1 MDLILKIIKRLLLLI
16 VYSIIGVIGL
26 TVLFIVTYFFQNTRM
41 NVEWQ
46 FRNSGKMYPTN
57 SVEELYDKMPDGGT
71 LHHTEHIKEGDEDI
85 IYELNFKVDPYRR
98 IMEGKLVKERF
109 SKEIDRFKIEKEVDV
124 AYSDEKGIYATDGS
138 DLDDRV
144 KNMKFLF
151 LYLSLG
157 KKDLRGYKANL
168 QAYDSTNFR
177 RTRIVYTIKNSELA
191 KYMNVDEDKDIF
203 LELSRRL
210 DINGSMKFYGQ
221 VNVSAGDEN
230 NHVSISE
237 SIKED
242 IKEN

>member
-71 LHHTEHIKEGDEDI
+71 LYHTEHIKEDDENI
-85 IYELNFKVDPYRR
+85 IYELNFRVNPYRR
-98 IMEGKLVKERF
+98 VMEGKLVKERF

-157 KKDLRGYKANL
+157 KKDLRGYKVNL

>member
-1 MDLILKIIKRLLLLI
+1 
-16 VYSIIGVIGL
+16 
-26 TVLFIVTYFFQNTRM
+26 M

-71 LHHTEHIKEGDEDI
+71 LYHTEHIKEDDENI
-85 IYELNFKVDPYRR
+85 IYELNFRVNPYRR
-98 IMEGKLVKERF
+98 VMEGKLVKERF

-230 NHVSISE
+230 NHLSISE
-237 SIKED
+237 SIKEN
-242 IKEN
+242 IKED

>member
-71 LHHTEHIKEGDEDI
+71 LHHTEHIKEDDEDI

-157 KKDLRGYKANL
+157 KKDLRGYKKRL
-168 QAYDSTNFR
+168 QYYDSTVSR
-177 RTRIVYTIKNSELA
+177 RTSIMYIIKNSKLA
-191 KYMNVDEDKDIF
+191 KYMNADEDEDVF
-203 LELSRRL
+203 LELSRSL
-210 DINGSMKFYGQ
+210 DINGSMKFYG
-221 VNVSAGDEN
+221 NIYVSIKGEN
-230 NHVSISE
+230 SYFSISE
-237 SIKED
+237 SIKEN
-242 IKEN
+242 IKED

>member
-1 MDLILKIIKRLLLLI
+1 MK
-16 VYSIIGVIGL
+16 G
-26 TVLFIVTYFFQNTRM
+26 
-41 NVEWQ
+41 
-46 FRNSGKMYPTN
+46 
-57 SVEELYDKMPDGGT
+57 
-71 LHHTEHIKEGDEDI
+71 HIKEDDEDI

-98 IMEGKLVKERF
+98 VMEGKLVKERF

-237 SIKED
+237 SIKEN
-242 IKEN
+242 IKED

>member
-1 MDLILKIIKRLLLLI
+1 
-16 VYSIIGVIGL
+16 
-26 TVLFIVTYFFQNTRM
+26 
-41 NVEWQ
+41 
-46 FRNSGKMYPTN
+46 MYPTN

-71 LHHTEHIKEGDEDI
+71 LYHTEHIKEDDENI
-85 IYELNFKVDPYRR
+85 IYELNFRVNPYRR
-98 IMEGKLVKERF
+98 VMEGKLVKERF

-237 SIKED
+237 SIKEN
-242 IKEN
+242 IKED

>member
-57 SVEELYDKMPDGGT
+57 SVEELYEKMPDGGT
-71 LHHTEHIKEGDEDI
+71 LYHTEHIKEDDEDI

-98 IMEGKLVKERF
+98 VMEGKLVKERF

-168 QAYDSTNFR
+168 QAYDSTNFK

-237 SIKED
+237 SIKEN
-242 IKEN
+242 IKED

>member
-1 MDLILKIIKRLLLLI
+1 
-16 VYSIIGVIGL
+16 
-26 TVLFIVTYFFQNTRM
+26 M

-71 LHHTEHIKEGDEDI
+71 LYHTEHIKEDDENI
-85 IYELNFKVDPYRR
+85 IYELNFRVNPYRR
-98 IMEGKLVKERF
+98 VMEGKLVKERF

-237 SIKED
+237 SIKEN
-242 IKEN
+242 IKED